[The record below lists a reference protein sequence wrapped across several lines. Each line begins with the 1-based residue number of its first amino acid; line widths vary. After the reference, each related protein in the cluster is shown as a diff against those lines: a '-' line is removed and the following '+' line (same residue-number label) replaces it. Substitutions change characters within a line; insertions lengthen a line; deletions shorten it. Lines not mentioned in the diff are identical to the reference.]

1 MRKAYEEI
9 RANENGKKLKLTFPV
24 STTYLMP
31 GIVNDV
37 SATFV
42 ATIHILQLAGAGRN
56 T

>member
-1 MRKAYEEI
+1 
-9 RANENGKKLKLTFPV
+9 
-24 STTYLMP
+24 MP

-42 ATIHILQLAGAGRN
+42 ATIHSLLLEGGGRN

>member
-1 MRKAYEEI
+1 
-9 RANENGKKLKLTFPV
+9 
-24 STTYLMP
+24 MP

-42 ATIHILQLAGAGRN
+42 ETMHNLLFAGAGKK